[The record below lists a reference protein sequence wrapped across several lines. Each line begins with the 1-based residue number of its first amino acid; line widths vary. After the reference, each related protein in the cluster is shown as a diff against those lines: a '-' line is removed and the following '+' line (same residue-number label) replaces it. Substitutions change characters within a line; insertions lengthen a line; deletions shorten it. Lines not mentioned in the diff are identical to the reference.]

1 MQKVDGVRLCR
12 VSGFAPGVFVVSVR
26 GRVSGSMKRQ
36 HEESALLQYMENQV
50 PAMIS
55 LLQALVELESPT
67 GEKVYIDRL
76 VDFLAC
82 RFGDLG
88 LSIEVREGSLGNH
101 LIVTKNAGDENV
113 GDDVGT
119 GGVHGGHTKDPGDF
133 EGRCKAFGGKRGREA
148 EAGQIL
154 ILCHVD
160 TVWDAGEIEER
171 PFEVIE
177 DKAYGPGVLDMKGGI
192 VQTYFAFKALRD
204 LGIRTGRR
212 IRALFTPDEE
222 QGSSS
227 SYQIIKEEARQ
238 SAYVLVPEPAAAPS
252 GGLKTGRKGIA
263 KFKVRI
269 SGRASHAGGDPQRG
283 RSAIEELA
291 HQILRLHALTDYEV
305 GTSVNVGVVRGG
317 TRSNIVAASAEAEVD
332 VRFCNMDEGERIRE
346 VIMNLSPVLPDIEIS
361 VTGGIERPPMSR
373 TPEGTRLFQIAKAFA
388 QDLGFDVCEEFS
400 GGASDGNFTATM
412 GIPTLDGLGPLGAGS
427 HATNEHVVIASLPQR
442 AALMVKL
449 LAAL

>member
-1 MQKVDGVRLCR
+1 
-12 VSGFAPGVFVVSVR
+12 
-26 GRVSGSMKRQ
+26 MKRQ
-36 HEESALLQYMENQV
+36 YKESALLQYMENQV
-50 PAMIS
+50 PAMLS
-55 LLQALVELESPT
+55 LLQALVELESPS
-67 GEKVYIDRL
+67 GEKAYIDKL
-76 VDFLAC
+76 VDFLGC
-82 RFGDLG
+82 RFRELG
-88 LSIEVREGSLGNH
+88 LLVEVREGPLGNH
-101 LIVTKNAGDENV
+101 LIVTRNAGDEKAGDERAEDENA
-113 GDDVGT
+113 GDDVDT
-119 GGVHGGHTKDPGDF
+119 GGVHGGRTRVSDESG
-133 EGRCKAFGGKRGREA
+133 GRYEAPGGKQGRGV
-148 EAGQIL
+148 GQIL

-160 TVWDAGEIEER
+160 TVWDAGEIADR
-171 PFEVIE
+171 PFEVIG

-192 VQTYFAFKALRD
+192 VQTYFAFKALKD
-204 LGIRTGRR
+204 LGMRTGRR

-227 SYQIIKEEARQ
+227 SYPIIEEEARQ

-263 KFKVRI
+263 KFKVHI

-332 VRFCNMDEGERIRE
+332 VRFCTMDEGERVKE

-361 VTGGIERPPMSR
+361 VTGGIERPPMTR
-373 TPEGTRLFQIAKAFA
+373 TPEGTRLFRIAKGFA

-412 GIPTLDGLGPLGAGS
+412 GVPTLDGLGPVGAGS

-442 AALMVKL
+442 AALMAKL